1 MFRADGARRRN
12 RAQSGATDRCGR
24 IRFGRGMGHG
34 GLLNFDEAF
43 SYALARSREAPLLF
57 IGDDFGKT
65 DVSVVLSVDAA

>member
-1 MFRADGARRRN
+1 
-12 RAQSGATDRCGR
+12 
-24 IRFGRGMGHG
+24 MGHG